1 MKNELDNKF
10 LVIGSH
16 ALKYYVNDTIKIN
29 PKDMDLVMT
38 YETFDTFIKS
48 YKKNGYVKSCYPIN
62 DGKKYL
68 VQTNYKIYEIEI
80 AWPNSSAEKLLE
92 QVFDKGLYNHKFS
105 DYGLIGYFV
114 NIDVLYTL
122 KMSHRYKKNSPH
134 FLKTMRD
141 IKLMREMGGKIFDEE
156 WYKLRQ
162 KETYVYKHPA
172 LNVDKQSFFKDET
185 FYKYD
190 HDDIHE
196 AIKLFD
202 KPMYRSILKDGA
214 KVDCSKEK
222 FEQLNYLQKMACA
235 IEEVMV
241 LSLER
246 GLIPNDFAVDARKM
260 YNIAAMK
267 VCTSVTSGWFREF
280 CWENYDFIILYFDC
294 DNYVDRFKNALYNGD
309 VRNFEHDR
317 VYK

>member
-1 MKNELDNKF
+1 MRNLDNKF
-10 LVIGSH
+10 IYIGSV
-16 ALKYYVNDTIKIN
+16 ALNAYIDMPVT
-29 PKDMDLVMT
+29 KDVDMIMT
-38 YETFDTFIKS
+38 YESFKSFIKS
-48 YKKNGYVKSCYPIN
+48 LSNIKTFYPIS

-68 VQTNYKIYEIEI
+68 VKTSSTIFEIEI
-80 AWPNSSAEKLLE
+80 AWPNSSSEQLLE
-92 QVFDKGLYNHKFS
+92 KVLNDNLYEDTFPMYKLQAYVPN
-105 DYGLIGYFV
+105 V
-114 NIDVLYTL
+114 DVLYTL

-134 FLKTMRD
+134 FLKTMEH
-141 IKLMREMGGKIFDEE
+141 IKLMREYGAKIFDEE

-222 FEQLNYLQKMACA
+222 FEQLNYLQRLACA

-246 GLIPNDFAVDARKM
+246 GLIPNNFEVDARKM

-294 DNYVDRFKNALYNGD
+294 DNYVDRFKNALYNGN